1 MKKKDKKIE
10 EKLNILK
17 HTRPRDIMPRPTVF
31 KDESK
36 YDRKRDKQLIKKE
49 TKKYLD
55 K

>member
-1 MKKKDKKIE
+1 MKKIDKKIE